1 VAENIISHP
10 RPFHLTEGGPLFR
23 IQRRVGLIKENEP
36 HVKRRALLAAIL
48 TWVPLLIL
56 SQLQGLA
63 YGHAVPISFLEDF
76 SAYTRFLLAI
86 PLLLMA
92 ENIIGPR
99 LSETAA
105 HFIKS
110 GIVLEKDYQ
119 KFDDIV
125 ERGLHARDSILAEI
139 ILVVI
144 AYILTIVAFRS
155 TPAHISTWYRTVSD
169 SGDSLT
175 WAGIWLIAVCTP
187 LFQFLTL
194 RWLWRLFLWFQ
205 FLNRVRK
212 LDLQLFPPHPDLAAG
227 LGFVGEGQRF
237 FGILLFAF
245 SIGSAGVVAREIV
258 YGKIPLTYFVPAIA
272 TYVVAALIIIVG
284 PLVVFT
290 GVLLKTKRIGLH
302 QYGTLATTYT
312 GLFHKRWI
320 WHQNPEHEALLGTG
334 DIQSLADLGNSY
346 SYVQKMTPLPVDI
359 RTVLHLIVASLLPL
373 APLLLTVMPLKSVVK
388 LIFKMLA

>member
-1 VAENIISHP
+1 VEKNTIQEP
-10 RPFHLTEGGPLFR
+10 RPFLLMEGGPLFR
-23 IQRRVGLIKENEP
+23 IQKAVGLIRENAP
-36 HVKRRALLAAIL
+36 NIKRRALLAAIL
-48 TWVPLLIL
+48 TWIPLLIL
-56 SQLQGLA
+56 SQMQGLA
-63 YGHAVPISFLEDF
+63 YGHAVPISFLKDF

-86 PLLLMA
+86 PLFLIA

-99 LSETAA
+99 IAGTAA

-110 GIVLEKDYQ
+110 GVVLEKDYQ
-119 KFDDIV
+119 KFDNIV
-125 ERGLHARDSILAEI
+125 ERGLRARDSILAEV
-139 ILVVI
+139 ILVII
-144 AYILTIVAFRS
+144 AYIFSFTAFHA
-155 TPAHISTWYRTVSD
+155 TPSHISTWYRTVSD
-169 SGDSLT
+169 NGDSLT
-175 WAGIWLIAVCTP
+175 WAGIWLLTVCTP
-187 LFQFLTL
+187 LFQFLNL

-205 FLNRVRK
+205 FLNRVRH
-212 LDLQLFPPHPDLAAG
+212 LDLQLFPPHPDQAAG

-245 SIGSAGVVAREIV
+245 SIGSTGVLAREIV
-258 YGKIPLTYFVPAIA
+258 YGKIPLTYFIPAIA

-290 GVLLKTKRIGLH
+290 GILLKTKRIGLH

-312 GLFHKRWI
+312 GLFHKKWI
-320 WHQNPEHEALLGTG
+320 WHHNPDNDALLGTG

-346 SYVQKMTPLPVDI
+346 SFVEKMTPLPVDI

-373 APLLLTVMPLKSVVK
+373 APLLLTVMPLKSVLK

>member
-1 VAENIISHP
+1 MEKNINQEP
-10 RPFHLTEGGPLFR
+10 RPFQLTEGGPLYR
-23 IQRRVGLIKENEP
+23 IQRRVGLIRENAP
-36 HVKRRALLAAIL
+36 SLKRWALLAAMF
-48 TWVPLLIL
+48 TWLPLLIL
-56 SQLQGLA
+56 SAMQGLA
-63 YGHAVPISFLEDF
+63 YGHSVPISFLKDF

-86 PLLLMA
+86 PLLLLA

-99 LSETAA
+99 LAETAA
-105 HFIKS
+105 HFVKA
-110 GIVLEKDYQ
+110 GVVLEKDYQ
-119 KFDDIV
+119 KFDEIV
-125 ERGLHARDSILAEI
+125 ERGLRARDSILAEVV
-139 ILVVI
+139 LVVI
-144 AYILTIVAFRS
+144 AYILTFFAFRS
-155 TPAHISTWYRTVSD
+155 TPSHISTWYRTVSD
-169 SGDSLT
+169 TGYSLT
-175 WAGIWLIAVCTP
+175 WAGIWLVAVCTP

-212 LDLQLFPPHPDLAAG
+212 LDLQLFPPHPDQAAG

-258 YGKIPLTYFVPAIA
+258 YGKIPLAYFAPAIG

-290 GVLLKTKRIGLH
+290 GLLLKTKRIGLR

-312 GLFHKRWI
+312 GLFQKKWI
-320 WHQNPEHEALLGTG
+320 WHQNPDNEPLLGTG

-346 SYVQKMTPLPVDI
+346 AFVEKMTPLPVDL
-359 RTVLHLIVASLLPL
+359 RTVLHLVVASLLPL
-373 APLLLTVMPLKSVVK
+373 APLLLTVMPLKSVLK